1 MSTTGQIGSTREQ
14 AAFPR
19 PAWATETYY
28 PEDGSYTAMVTVGDV
43 SLQLAQTI
51 AFGGE
56 PSPVMVYLPEGEYKV
71 DAQGCRDLVAA
82 LLEAARII
90 EAATLVV

>member
-1 MSTTGQIGSTREQ
+1 MDGTTFEQ

-19 PAWATETYY
+19 PGWASKTHY
-28 PEDGSYTAMVTVGDV
+28 PEDGTHEGHVTVGNV
-43 SLQLAQTI
+43 SLMLEQVI

-56 PSPVMVYLPEGEYKV
+56 PSPLMVYLPETDAPV
-71 DAQGCRDLVAA
+71 DAQACRDIAAA

-90 EAATLVV
+90 EAAA